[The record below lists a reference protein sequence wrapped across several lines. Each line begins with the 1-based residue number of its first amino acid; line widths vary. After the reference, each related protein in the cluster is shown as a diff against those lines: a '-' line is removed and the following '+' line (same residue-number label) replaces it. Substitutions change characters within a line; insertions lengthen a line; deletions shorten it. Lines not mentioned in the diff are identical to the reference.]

1 MNKKFNSETR
11 FRCIC
16 LAILLLFTAICIAP
30 FLLMFSASVTEEQAL
45 IREQG
50 PEMFTRVWTRKES
63 YLKFTGQGIRVPLNS
78 FEVLPGE
85 QTLPVFFQE
94 FTLEG
99 YRIALCSEEEMAVS
113 LKFLTL
119 EELLF

>member
-45 IREQG
+45 IRDGYKFWPETLSFDTYRYLWAKRETIFRAYMISVFVLSLIHIYEIYDAYQEQHG
-50 PEMFTRVWTRKES
+50 IFKGRTGAHRK
-63 YLKFTGQGIRVPLNS
+63 
-78 FEVLPGE
+78 
-85 QTLPVFFQE
+85 
-94 FTLEG
+94 
-99 YRIALCSEEEMAVS
+99 LCGHADN
-113 LKFLTL
+113 
-119 EELLF
+119 